1 MCPVIVSSCL
11 LVDQLCFQDKNTL
24 TNYFP
29 PRSDGRV
36 YKDDHI
42 LTSFVL
48 QTKVNF
54 AAAKTLKRRKP
65 SYYSSPSLIT
75 KYLHPVQRKGKLSL
89 SNMETKGIKDQRK
102 DLINTY

>member
-1 MCPVIVSSCL
+1 
-11 LVDQLCFQDKNTL
+11 
-24 TNYFP
+24 
-29 PRSDGRV
+29 V

-54 AAAKTLKRRKP
+54 AAAKTLKRGKP
-65 SYYSSPSLIT
+65 SYYSSPSFIT

-102 DLINTY
+102 DLKRHLLEGIDNSNPIKRTTL